1 MPDLRKN
8 YIHLLL
14 VALPAVVF
22 FALWFYFSADARMRF
37 LLSSPQQ
44 VWQSL
49 CHLVLSGELIKHW
62 GITLVEALAG
72 FIAGNVIGSCLGL
85 LLWHSRIAAR
95 IAKPYINAAA
105 SIPIFALAPLLIM
118 WFGIG
123 LLSKVALA
131 FLSTVIVALVQ
142 SYKGATSVEDRY
154 LKFLRVVGASR
165 MQIFTTVVV
174 PSSLTWVVNG
184 FKLNVGL
191 ALLGAFMGEFI
202 SSEAGLGYM
211 IVKASGLY
219 DMASVFV
226 GIAALMITAVA
237 LTAVVEWIERHLLQ
251 WQFQ

>member
-1 MPDLRKN
+1 MSETRRK
-8 YIHLLL
+8 ITGTLL
-14 VALPAVVF
+14 VAAPLLVLLLTWYLGTTDSRA
-22 FALWFYFSADARMRF
+22 RF
-37 LLSSPQQ
+37 LFSSPAQ

-49 CHLVLSGELIKHW
+49 CHLCASGELFRHW
-62 GITLVEALAG
+62 GITLLETLAG
-72 FIAGNVIGSCLGL
+72 FVAGNVIGSCLGL
-85 LLWHSRIAAR
+85 LLWHSKISAR

-123 LLSKVALA
+123 LPSKIVLA

-154 LKFLRVVGASR
+154 LKFFRVVGANR
-165 MQIFTTVVV
+165 MQVFNAVVV

-219 DMASVFV
+219 DMSTVFV
-226 GIAALMITAVA
+226 GIAALMLTAVA
-237 LTAVVEWIERHLLQ
+237 LTTTVEFAERHILK
-251 WQFQ
+251 WQYQ

>member
-1 MPDLRKN
+1 MSETRRKLFSS
-8 YIHLLL
+8 LLI
-14 VALPAVVF
+14 AAPSVVLLCVWYL
-22 FALWFYFSADARMRF
+22 ATSDSRTRF
-37 LLSSPQQ
+37 LFSSPEQ
-44 VWQSL
+44 VWQSF
-49 CHLVLSGELIKHW
+49 CHLSSSGELFHHW
-62 GITLVEALAG
+62 SITLLETLAG
-72 FIAGNVIGSCLGL
+72 FVAGNVIGSCLGL
-85 LLWHSRIAAR
+85 LLWHSKLAAR

-123 LLSKVALA
+123 LPSKIALA

-154 LKFLRVVGASR
+154 LKFFRVVGASKL
-165 MQIFTTVVV
+165 QVFSAVVV

-219 DMASVFV
+219 DMSTVFV
-226 GIAALMITAVA
+226 GIAALMVTAIT
-237 LTAVVEWIERHLLQ
+237 LTGTVELAERHILK
-251 WQFQ
+251 WQYQ